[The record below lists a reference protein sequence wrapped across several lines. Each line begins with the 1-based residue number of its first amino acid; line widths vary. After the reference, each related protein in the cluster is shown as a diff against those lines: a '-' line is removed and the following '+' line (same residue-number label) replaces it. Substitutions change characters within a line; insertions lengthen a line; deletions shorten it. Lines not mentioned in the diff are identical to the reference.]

1 MECHALGYADDLCGL
16 LADTSQL
23 PRFKTLLGV
32 YERGSGAENDW
43 AEKTVGLRVGNQ
55 RGLTYMPEWDGP
67 TEQKLF
73 GEAAVIR
80 YLGVFLGAPEV
91 VAREWTRRVTAK
103 VRARSTQ
110 WAVRGGART
119 LYGRNI
125 VVRNS
130 VMAVAWYLVSNQCPP
145 GLDDMLAAWEKATW
159 QFVESPAGTVIGTTE
174 SVPTSHVATRALLV
188 QDYPEGGARCLD
200 VEAFARALYMRH
212 PRRLLDPVEQS
223 WKGMA
228 MHFINSRYG
237 ALRQGLRLLVS
248 ACDFLA
254 LLEDGPLVPDF
265 WQTALVAWGMYPA
278 PIPFDP
284 EGPTPGDEA
293 ERRQR
298 AHSEQEANVGL
309 TTVLTRG
316 LRRPALPQSG
326 WTLMRVMM
334 EPLAYNQHISGV
346 WGARVLET
354 AGTADVLRRTH
365 AAGTATIVRVSSVR
379 RRQAADVL
387 HRYVT
392 VARAGFT
399 HVMHLLVL
407 DRECKCIRL
416 RRYGEL
422 RCRGQQMCM
431 TAARYRQLVDG
442 MPAEWHEVLA
452 TATASL
458 RECLARGETCT
469 LLDLAH
475 MYPLPRGAWVRLPD
489 GLVARV
495 GDDQTVGGQRWHV
508 SPAGR
513 LETCAQPA
521 DQSLLA
527 VPRLQQEEAHVWR
540 SVWCAHSQQDEEQE
554 ARRVARQGR
563 GRAVHELVF
572 GGLVAQGPL
581 VTETDGPV
589 LGDTDAGRWAIA
601 YGATDRVRTA
611 TPLVGTDTSHLY
623 AMQLSRS
630 HVIPRTMDGS
640 TSNTSTTWV
649 DALDH
654 PTERTSG
661 NVSSYKAWVVWGGGG
676 LPLIVTQNQV
686 C

>member
-1 MECHALGYADDLCGL
+1 MATDDGDGDPRRRLRGIPLPDRSGSLVECHALGYADDLCGL

-103 VRARSTQ
+103 VRARYAQ

-387 HRYVT
+387 HRYLA

-399 HVMHLLVL
+399 HVMPP
-407 DRECKCIRL
+407 
-416 RRYGEL
+416 
-422 RCRGQQMCM
+422 
-431 TAARYRQLVDG
+431 T
-442 MPAEWHEVLA
+442 
-452 TATASL
+452 
-458 RECLARGETCT
+458 
-469 LLDLAH
+469 
-475 MYPLPRGAWVRLPD
+475 GA
-489 GLVARV
+489 
-495 GDDQTVGGQRWHV
+495 
-508 SPAGR
+508 
-513 LETCAQPA
+513 
-521 DQSLLA
+521 
-527 VPRLQQEEAHVWR
+527 
-540 SVWCAHSQQDEEQE
+540 
-554 ARRVARQGR
+554 
-563 GRAVHELVF
+563 
-572 GGLVAQGPL
+572 
-581 VTETDGPV
+581 
-589 LGDTDAGRWAIA
+589 
-601 YGATDRVRTA
+601 
-611 TPLVGTDTSHLY
+611 
-623 AMQLSRS
+623 
-630 HVIPRTMDGS
+630 
-640 TSNTSTTWV
+640 
-649 DALDH
+649 
-654 PTERTSG
+654 
-661 NVSSYKAWVVWGGGG
+661 
-676 LPLIVTQNQV
+676 
-686 C
+686 